1 MTHSR
6 RTVIKFISATTIGG
20 IGLST
25 TRVAEAGNH
34 GDNGNGNGGKK
45 KGDIRLMGYS
55 LLSDPA
61 GGYAEDIRSDGQ
73 YALMGSFTGPG
84 GSFLVDISDPTD
96 PTATDQFETDLQADQ
111 ADGAGFVGEPPMA
124 WGVNYADERD
134 FTVVSDMQTGIYV
147 LKFTPNAA
155 KEA

>member
-1 MTHSR
+1 
-6 RTVIKFISATTIGG
+6 
-20 IGLST
+20 
-25 TRVAEAGNH
+25 
-34 GDNGNGNGGKK
+34 
-45 KGDIRLMGYS
+45 
-55 LLSDPA
+55 
-61 GGYAEDIRSDGQ
+61 
-73 YALMGSFTGPG
+73 MGSFTGPG

-147 LKFTPNAA
+147 LKFTPSAA